1 MRLVVMGVVLTA
13 MVVMALIQ
21 SGARSD
27 RDAAAD
33 AAGELMESDDY
44 TMPADYMKAIGKIAR
59 IQSTENMLTQVYR
72 WEGVLQH
79 FELRVA
85 FLGSNGDYI
94 IQDIK
99 SSAVSRFKANDFSKL
114 ALAKQTGTEF
124 EELPKLQEGEETEGG
139 DGGGF
144 DHSNPPGGGPGG
156 GPDGGPSGGPGGGP
170 GASGSKGGGGGG
182 MSADRM
188 KERMMASFEK
198 LELNEAQQAKVDAII
213 EKQLAETM
221 ALMGGPREG
230 MRDKFGVLREK
241 YTVQFKDALTEEQ
254 FEAYEKAR
262 DEARKNRGG
271 GRGGR
276 GGGGGG
282 GAPSRPGPPEPGK

>member
-1 MRLVVMGVVLTA
+1 MENEEQTANESSQPQPKSSSMRLVVMGVVLTA
-13 MVVMALIQ
+13 MVVMALVQ
-21 SGARSD
+21 SGARRD

-44 TMPADYMKAIGKIAR
+44 TMPADYMKAIGKTAR
-59 IQSTENMLTQVYR
+59 IQSTENVLTQVYR

-198 LELNEAQQAKVDAII
+198 LELTEAQQAIVDAII

-221 ALMGGPREG
+221 ALFGSGSRAAMRE
-230 MRDKFGVLREK
+230 KFGALREK
-241 YTVQFKDALTEEQ
+241 YTAQFKEVLTEEQ

-262 DEARKNRGG
+262 SKQRGDG
-271 GRGGR
+271 
-276 GGGGGG
+276 
-282 GAPSRPGPPEPGK
+282 